1 MTLTKW
7 DFDYAHSSVDFTI
20 RHMLVSKVRG
30 RFAKWSGNLQI
41 DEENYAASSFDVSID
56 VTSIDTNE
64 PQRDGHLRSGDF
76 FEVEKFPNMT
86 FASKHVE
93 AKGEE
98 HLVVTGDLSLRG
110 VTKEVVLQVERG
122 GIVPK
127 DPWGKRRAGFVA
139 TTKINRKDF
148 GLTFNQTLDHGGLAL
163 GEEVSITLEIE
174 ATLAG

>member
-1 MTLTKW
+1 MTLSKW
-7 DFDYAHSSVDFTI
+7 EFDYAHSSVDFTI

-41 DEENYAASSFDVSID
+41 DENDYAASSFDVSIE
-56 VTSIDTNE
+56 VASIDTNE
-64 PQRDGHLRSGDF
+64 AQRDGHLRSGDF

-86 FASKHVE
+86 FTSKRVE
-93 AKGEE
+93 PKGGE

-110 VTKEVVLQVERG
+110 VTKEIVLDVERG

-139 TTKINRKDF
+139 TKINRKDF